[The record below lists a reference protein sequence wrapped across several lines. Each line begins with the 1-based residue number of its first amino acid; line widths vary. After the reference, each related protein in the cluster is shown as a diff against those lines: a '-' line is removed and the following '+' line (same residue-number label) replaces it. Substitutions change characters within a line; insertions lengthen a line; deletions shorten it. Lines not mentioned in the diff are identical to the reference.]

1 MTKFA
6 PFDMTSAEFI
16 DAGKPVNLA
25 DFACL
30 RWWEGTAPNGLSVH
44 AILPDVD
51 GCVSPVQ
58 TEDGLWHLGLEWEEP
73 RDVARVA
80 IAYVGTVPRD
90 VHIQY
95 WQNNWP
101 TPAPERRPGARR
113 GWIGRD
119 DPWHGRWVTVRAQ
132 RTIEK
137 QTCTFI
143 FDPVDIPELREVR
156 TWESLEE
163 AEDYLAPFRRTLKL
177 RILSGGNVQPTI
189 RAIEATGRSRWR
201 EGLIDIRMPSSGVTA
216 AEWGVVADATNGHIL
231 ALETLT
237 QGTARLRVLYAG
249 ADAAQADRT
258 IITVHSAERPFS
270 FLISDLEEG
279 PITIPDL
286 GVAITWAS
294 PLPLKN
300 PQAQHAA
307 TARTIYN
314 RVADGPEQS
323 LARAMAEIP
332 RLDVTKQDSGTGMGR
347 YLPIGFDGGRQEFA
361 VRHNGELFADKAQL
375 KLSGRD
381 AAHLL
386 WPGRQLR
393 YRIGSGDPPDFRE
406 EGHATQQSLLEGW
419 LPVIISHWLDREIA
433 FKVTTLATPVDGPPQ
448 EAALRRGDEDLAAM
462 MRVSIRNTTHG
473 RKQAQLWLAVAPAE
487 SLVLE
492 GNCLFAVG
500 RVVPD
505 VQVARQWRV
514 DTYPSP
520 RLRSLLVTGKGG
532 NLQTV
537 PLGRGPEASHAI
549 PTALLYSLDLEG
561 GESRTLTFVVP
572 FATPT
577 DASRLQGLDF
587 DRTLDEVTAYW
598 RGYVAGGQMH
608 VPEQVLADFHK
619 AARVHVG
626 ISTDKDPVNGLT
638 IVPAATWSYGACGNE
653 ACWQIMMLDQAG
665 HHTRA
670 AEYLETFLQTQGLS
684 RPDGRFASSEGA
696 LVAMDF
702 DGGKP
707 VMGGF
712 AYNLDQ
718 GFIMECLADHYRL
731 SGDRDWL
738 TRVVPAL
745 IKACDFVSRER
756 VQTKQFDAN
765 GDPSEAWGLL
775 PAGHLEDNPEWR
787 HWFAVN
793 AHAYAGLR
801 AIADVLVEINHPAA
815 DGLQHEA
822 DAYRSD
828 IRSAALRAMAQTPVV
843 RLLDGTY
850 VPHIPTRTGLRGREP
865 GWFRE
870 AAYGALH
877 LLEGG
882 VFDPD
887 EPEMTWLLKDL
898 EDNLFVTR
906 EWGRPVDLD
915 EHWFSHGGVTI
926 QPNLMD
932 LAIDYL
938 RRGET
943 KHALRAL
950 FNNFGASLYSDVR
963 TFTEHPVTAL
973 GQGVGPFYKS
983 SDESKALIW
992 LRHMLIHEENE
1003 TLHIAQGAPEA
1014 WFAMEQPF
1022 GVKAMATFFGTVSFE
1037 IRPSSERTT
1046 VTLRRDS
1053 NHTRAGL
1060 LTSLAIHL
1068 RRPSS
1073 EPVTALWVNDVS
1085 VPVPN
1090 DGSVILIP
1098 SPPCEL
1104 YVRVE
1109 YDNARTRTDQRG
1121 SPFDR

>member
-6 PFDMTSAEFI
+6 PLSMTPTKII
-16 DAGKPVNLA
+16 DAGKLVNLA
-25 DFACL
+25 DFACVQ
-30 RWWEGTAPNGLSVH
+30 WWEGAAPDGLSVH
-44 AILPDVD
+44 EILPDVD
-51 GCVSPVQ
+51 GCLAPVRAA
-58 TEDGLWHLGLEWEEP
+58 DGLWHLGLEWEEP
-73 RDVARVA
+73 RDIARVA
-80 IAYVGTVPRD
+80 IAYMGAVPPD
-90 VHIQY
+90 VYIQY

-132 RTIEK
+132 CLVEN

-143 FDPVDIPELREVR
+143 FDPVDIPELRGVR
-156 TWESLEE
+156 TWEALEE

-177 RILSGGNVQPTI
+177 RILSGGTDQPTI

-201 EGLIDIRMPSSGVTA
+201 EGLIDIRMPSSEVTA
-216 AEWGVVADATNGHIL
+216 AEWGIVADATNGHIL
-231 ALETLT
+231 TLETLT
-237 QGTARLRVLYAG
+237 QGTARVRVLYVG
-249 ADAAQADRT
+249 ADAARADRT
-258 IITVHSAERPFS
+258 IVTVHSAERPFS

-279 PITIPDL
+279 PIAIPDL

-294 PLPLKN
+294 QPIPREHF
-300 PQAQHAA
+300 QAQRAA
-307 TARTIYN
+307 TARTIYD
-314 RVADGPEQS
+314 RVANEPEQS
-323 LARAMAEIP
+323 LERAMAEIP
-332 RLDVTKQDSGTGMGR
+332 PLDVIKQDSGAGMGR

-381 AAHLL
+381 AANLL

-406 EGHATQQSLLEGW
+406 EGHATQQELLEGW
-419 LPVIISHWLDREIA
+419 LPVVISRWLDREIA
-433 FKVTTLATPVDGPPQ
+433 FEVTTLATLVDGPPR

-462 MRVSIRNTTHG
+462 MQVVIRNTTHG
-473 RKQAQLWLAVAPAE
+473 RKRAQLWLAIAPAE
-487 SLVLE
+487 SLALE
-492 GNCLFAVG
+492 GDSLFAEG

-514 DTYPSP
+514 DAYPTP
-520 RLRSLLVTGKGG
+520 RLRGLLMTGQRGI
-532 NLQTV
+532 LQTV
-537 PLGRGPEASHAI
+537 PLGGRPEASHVI

-561 GESRTLTFVVP
+561 GEAHTLTAVIP
-572 FATPT
+572 FAIPAN
-577 DASRLQGLDF
+577 ASRLRGLDF
-587 DRTLDEVTAYW
+587 AQALSELSAYW
-598 RGYVAGGQMH
+598 RGFVAGGQLQ

-653 ACWQIMMLDQAG
+653 ACWQITMLDQAG
-665 HHTRA
+665 HHARA
-670 AEYLETFLQTQGLS
+670 AEYLETFLQTQGVS

-738 TRVVPAL
+738 TRVAPAL
-745 IKACDFVSRER
+745 IKACGFVSRER
-756 VQTKQFDAN
+756 ARTKQFDAN

-775 PAGHLEDNPEWR
+775 PVGHLEDNPEWR

-801 AIADVLVEINHPAA
+801 AIADVLPEINHPAA
-815 DGLQHEA
+815 DDLQHEA
-822 DAYRSD
+822 EAYRSD
-828 IRSAALRAMAQTPVV
+828 IRTAALRAMALTPVV

-877 LLEGG
+877 LMEGG

-915 EHWFSHGGVTI
+915 ERWFSHGGVTI

-938 RRGET
+938 RRGEV

-950 FNNFGASLYSDVR
+950 FNNFGASLYADVR

-983 SDESKALIW
+983 SDESKALTW
-992 LRHMLIHEENE
+992 LRHMLLHEEKG
-1003 TLHIAQGAPEA
+1003 TLHVTQGAPEA
-1014 WFAMEQPF
+1014 WFTAEQPF
-1022 GVKAMATFFGTVSFE
+1022 GVEAMATYFGAVSFE
-1037 IRPSSERTT
+1037 IRPSVLRTT
-1046 VTLRRDS
+1046 VTLRRDP
-1053 NHTRAGL
+1053 NHTRARL
-1060 LTSLAIHL
+1060 LSSIALHL
-1068 RRPSS
+1068 HHPAQTA
-1073 EPVTALWVNDVS
+1073 VTALRVNDV
-1085 VPVPN
+1085 PLPIPRDDN
-1090 DGSVILIP
+1090 VILVP
-1098 SPPCEL
+1098 SPPYEL
-1104 YVRVE
+1104 HVRVE
-1109 YDNARTRTDQRG
+1109 YGEARPLSNQEHSRA
-1121 SPFDR
+1121 